1 LVRDLAWDEK
11 LEKWVLRF
19 LVPVGVPDGD
29 YEATVLIVRRD
40 GSIEVA
46 KAGYTI
52 DSKEPDFDVE
62 VEKVAGLVF
71 VRVKS
76 SEPARRVT
84 AALVADPRRRVEL
97 AAVGTDFVGVLRG
110 SGAVRVVVADMA
122 RNESV
127 REVEPR

>member
-1 LVRDLAWDEK
+1 
-11 LEKWVLRF
+11 
-19 LVPVGVPDGD
+19 
-29 YEATVLIVRRD
+29 
-40 GSIEVA
+40 
-46 KAGYTI
+46 
-52 DSKEPDFDVE
+52 
-62 VEKVAGLVF
+62 
-71 VRVKS
+71 VKS

-97 AAVGTDFVGVLRG
+97 APVGTDFVGVLRG